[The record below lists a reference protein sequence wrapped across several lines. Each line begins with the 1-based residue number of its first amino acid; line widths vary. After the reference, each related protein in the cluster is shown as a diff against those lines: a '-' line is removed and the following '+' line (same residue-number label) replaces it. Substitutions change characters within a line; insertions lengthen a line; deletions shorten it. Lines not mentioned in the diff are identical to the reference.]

1 MVKDSNDFERK
12 IFSSTPDT
20 SMFFTPGVADSN
32 TLLLDDDFLEDG
44 ELDENDQQ
52 EVLIQLENSP
62 KRSKSKKNKFKIRVA
77 NSSDV
82 NTEKDEDTLSDMT
95 DLVN

>member
-1 MVKDSNDFERK
+1 
-12 IFSSTPDT
+12 
-20 SMFFTPGVADSN
+20 MFFTPGVADSN

-62 KRSKSKKNKFKIRVA
+62 KRSKSKKNKSKIRVA

-95 DLVN
+95 DLVNLSQYDVSISIRLEIF